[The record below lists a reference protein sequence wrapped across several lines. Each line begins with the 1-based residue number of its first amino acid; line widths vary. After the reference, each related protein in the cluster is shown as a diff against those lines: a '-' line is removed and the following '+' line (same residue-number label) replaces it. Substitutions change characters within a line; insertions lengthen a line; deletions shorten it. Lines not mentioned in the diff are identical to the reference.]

1 MKVKQII
8 VFIILLILGNFLRLF
23 IEEYNVPDIEINEE
37 IVYKKDEALKE
48 NDLTKTAEKFD
59 VNNVKYEQL
68 LKIGF
73 SKSKA
78 EKIIE
83 FREEL
88 GIISNM
94 RELENIPRFGE
105 KGLKQAKEYLFVD
118 SEKIKNSEKNYNGKN
133 YIKYNINSSDEKDLK
148 IIGFTKK
155 EIKKLLPEIKKG
167 NIRSNIDLEKII
179 GTERYEELEKRI
191 KFSE

>member
-8 VFIILLILGNFLRLF
+8 VFIVLLILGNFLRLF
-23 IEEYNVPDIEINEE
+23 IEEHNVPDIEINEE

-48 NDLTKTAEKFD
+48 NDLTKTTEKFD

-83 FREEL
+83 FREET
-88 GIISNM
+88 GIISNIQ
-94 RELENIPRFGE
+94 ELENIPRFGE
-105 KGLKQAKEYLFVD
+105 TGLKQAKKYLFVN
-118 SEKIKNSEKNYNGKN
+118 SEKIKNPEENYNGRN
-133 YIKYNINSSDEKDLK
+133 YIKYNINGSDEKSLK

-155 EIKKLLPEIKKG
+155 EIKKLLPEIRKG
-167 NIRSNIDLEKII
+167 NIRSNIELEKII